1 MPTKPPVAPIPDAFS
16 LPVHTEIPLRNGIK
30 LIAVEDSTQPLLTMS
45 IVSQSGAA
53 EEERWGETNFMATL
67 MNKGIASPK
76 RTLDAQALAE
86 EIDFTGGSL
95 SVSCVFDSL
104 SAHLGILSDFTATGL
119 DLLADVV
126 QYPSF
131 PPEEIERTRQQT
143 LVEIEQANNDAAY
156 LSSIAF
162 TQGMFRGES
171 YGHPVVG
178 TLETVAA
185 LQQADCQCAY
195 SRSIQPNNLFIAA
208 AGNFNVEELAK
219 GLEERFAYNE
229 PNNNEIKPQTHTAQE
244 SITTAPAVVL
254 IEKPDASQTSLRVG
268 FRTANRTDDD
278 FIPMQ
283 FLNTIFGGSFIS
295 RLNHNLREEKGY
307 TYGVHSSIDARKHSS
322 VLTVSSHV
330 GSEVVESAVSE
341 ILREIERL
349 RIEPV
354 TDDELETTRKYMIGS
369 FALRTETP
377 TQVVSLLSTLELYGL
392 PKDYHSRYIAEL
404 AALTKDRLFEV
415 QQRRFATNGL
425 VIAASGNVEYL
436 QQKLRNFGAVSVVNA
451 SGAML

>member
-1 MPTKPPVAPIPDAFS
+1 MPTKPPLIRTPTTFS
-16 LPVHTEIPLRNGIK
+16 LPTHTEITLQNGMT
-30 LIAVEDSTQPLLTMS
+30 LIAVEDTSQPLLTMS

-53 EEERWGETNFMATL
+53 EDNIAGETNFMATL
-67 MNKGIASPK
+67 MNKGTASPK

-104 SAHLGILSDFTATGL
+104 SAHLSILSDFTATGL
-119 DLLADVV
+119 DLLTDVV
-126 QYPSF
+126 QHPSF
-131 PPEEIERTRQQT
+131 PPEEIDRVRQQT
-143 LVEIEQANNDAAY
+143 LVEIEQANSDAAY

-162 TQGMFRGES
+162 TQGMFRGEK

-178 TLETVAA
+178 TLETVANF
-185 LQQADCQCAY
+185 QQADCQRAY
-195 SRSIQPNNLFIAA
+195 LRSLQPDNLFIAA
-208 AGNFNVEELAK
+208 AGNFRAHDLA
-219 GLEERFAYNE
+219 EQIQERIGKHQSSNGKKTQA
-229 PNNNEIKPQTHTAQE
+229 PSRQVDKPQATN
-244 SITTAPAVVL
+244 VVL
-254 IEKPDASQTSLRVG
+254 IEKPDAAQTSLRMG
-268 FRTANRTDDD
+268 FRTVNRAEED

-307 TYGVHSSIDARKHSS
+307 TYGVHSSIDARKHAS

-330 GSEVVESAVSE
+330 GSDVVESAVSE
-341 ILREIERL
+341 VLREIERL
-349 RIEPV
+349 RTEPV

-392 PKDYHSRYIAEL
+392 PKDYHSRYLAEL
-404 AALTKDRLFEV
+404 AAMTKDRLFEV
-415 QQRRFATNGL
+415 QQRRFSTESV
-425 VIAASGNVEYL
+425 VIAASGNVEHL
-436 QQKLRNFGAVSVVNA
+436 RQKLRNFGAVSVVDVN
-451 SGAML
+451 GVTV